1 MSTILLLLSSAV
13 AAPKSTRVALDR
25 AVRKKADLVILVAL
39 PRDAVLELAGT
50 LTDEAFVGD
59 RLSDE
64 VVDALRREQRSQ
76 AEDLLR
82 SIMEQ
87 ANKER
92 VNVTTL
98 VEIGEPSELCGR
110 VVAAH
115 NIDQVILP
123 AHRRSWLARWWSPSA
138 HSDWLKVLGCEV
150 EVVEEET

>member
-1 MSTILLLLSSAV
+1 MILLLLSPAV
-13 AAPKSTRVALDR
+13 AAPKSTQAALDR
-25 AVRKKADLVILVAL
+25 AAKNRTDLVVLVAL
-39 PRDAVLELAGT
+39 PREAVLELAGT

-76 AEDLLR
+76 AEHLLR
-82 SIMEQ
+82 SIIEQ
-87 ANKER
+87 AKKKAI
-92 VNVTTL
+92 NVTTL
-98 VEIGEPSELCGR
+98 VEVGEPNEICAR

-115 NIDQVILP
+115 NIAHVILP

-138 HSDWLKVLGCEV
+138 HTDWLKVLGCEV